1 MPLDDASAD
10 LGVTDSALVD
20 GSRRLRQSKLKRFVD
35 ILGSAGGLIFL
46 GPFLLLIALLILI
59 DSRGPILFRQRR
71 TGFDGRT
78 FVIYKFRSMRVVEDG
93 DEIQQARRDDCRTTK
108 VGAFLRRTSID
119 ELPQLLNVLKGDM
132 SLVGPRPH
140 AVSHDEYYSTVIV
153 QYRQRFLA
161 RPGITGLAQIS
172 GCRGETPNVEAMAV
186 RIAHDLTYIR
196 EWSFSGDISILMKTM
211 LIGPFDP
218 AAY

>member
-20 GSRRLRQSKLKRFVD
+20 GSRRLRQSKLKRLVD
-35 ILGSAGGLIFL
+35 ILGSTGGLIFL
-46 GPFLLLIALLILI
+46 GPFLLLVALLIFI

-78 FVIYKFRSMRVVEDG
+78 FVIYKFRSMKVVEDG

-140 AVSHDEYYSTVIV
+140 AVSHDQYYSTAIV
-153 QYRQRFLA
+153 EYRQRFLA

-172 GCRGETPNVEAMAV
+172 GCRGETPNVEAMEV

-196 EWSFSGDISILMKTM
+196 EWSFSGDISILLKTM